1 MVCVVGDG
9 CGSVRRFLV
18 PEQKDNGLRVGPYE
32 LLTRLASGGMG
43 EVFIARRTGA
53 GDFEKKVALKLLLP
67 HLVPDQEFVQRFFDE
82 ARLAARMNHPN
93 LVQIFDVGESDGR
106 PYLAMALIEG
116 ISLGRFLKVARAKKL
131 VLPLPIFRLIA
142 TGLLEGLAYAHT
154 LKGTRGEE
162 LGVIHRDV
170 TPSNL
175 LLSTAGSV
183 MLNDFGIAKAAINE
197 HQTRPGTV
205 RGKFAYVAPEQAH
218 RGRLTLRADLFS
230 AAVTL
235 YETLTLVSPFFHP
248 GDVQTMDA
256 VVKHVPP
263 PARTLRREV
272 SEQMSR
278 ALDRALSKKP
288 EDRFASARQ
297 FREALVDG
305 PVATAPELG
314 ELVQRLCGEDL
325 KIFEKLHGGGEASGT
340 ASLLLMSSAAPV
352 TPPRR
357 SRFKRFAWL
366 TGSMVAGFAVVLLI
380 LSLSRAAP
388 EPQRPEAPL
397 ELTAVPVHLEQPRP
411 EALVPPV
418 EDVPPAPVE
427 TSPPVPH
434 PVRASRPVLAR
445 PSAEAVRV
453 GYLSADAEPWA
464 TVLLDGQPL
473 DRTPLSR
480 FPVPV
485 GKHTLVFR
493 SADGLEQLRPLLVEE
508 GKVNTVRVEFPDK

>member
-1 MVCVVGDG
+1 M
-9 CGSVRRFLV
+9 V

-53 GDFEKKVALKLLLP
+53 GAFEKKVALKLLLP

-93 LVQIFDVGESDGR
+93 IVQIFDVGESDGR
-106 PYLAMALIEG
+106 PYLAMALVEG
-116 ISLGRFLKVARAKKL
+116 ISLARFLKVARAKNTQ
-131 VLPLPIFRLIA
+131 LPMPIVRLIA
-142 TGLLEGLAYAHT
+142 TGVLEGLAYAHT

-230 AAVTL
+230 AAVTI
-235 YETLTLVSPFFHP
+235 YETLTLVSPFSHP
-248 GDVQTMDA
+248 GDIQTMDA
-256 VVKHVPP
+256 VLKHTPP
-263 PARTLRREV
+263 LARSLRGEA
-272 SEQMSR
+272 SEQMSKALER
-278 ALDRALSKKP
+278 AMSKKP
-288 EDRFASARQ
+288 DDRFASARQ
-297 FREALVDG
+297 FREAVVDG

-314 ELVQRLCGEDL
+314 DWVQKLCGDEL
-325 KIFEKLHGGGEASGT
+325 RIFDKLHGAGESAGT
-340 ASLLLMSSAAPV
+340 ASLLLASSRSASI
-352 TPPRR
+352 TQPRR
-357 SRFKRFAWL
+357 SRVKPVLWL
-366 TGSMVAGFAVVLLI
+366 LASSVVGFGAVLFTIEQLKTPPV
-380 LSLSRAAP
+380 
-388 EPQRPEAPL
+388 PL
-397 ELTAVPVHLEQPRP
+397 EQVVAVPPPLHPQPVHLESQPEPVPGEEAPAPEARVAEAPREERAPRP
-411 EALVPPV
+411 RP
-418 EDVPPAPVE
+418 
-427 TSPPVPH
+427 
-434 PVRASRPVLAR
+434 SRPVLAR
-445 PSAEAVRV
+445 PSAEALRV

-464 TVLLDGQPL
+464 TVLLDGRPL

-493 SADGLEQLRPLLVEE
+493 SADGLEQTRPLSVEE
-508 GKVNTVRVEFPDK
+508 GKVTTVRVQFPGREK

>member
-1 MVCVVGDG
+1 MPD
-9 CGSVRRFLV
+9 
-18 PEQKDNGLRVGPYE
+18 QKDNGLRVGPYE

-53 GDFEKKVALKLLLP
+53 GAFEKKVALKLLLP

-93 LVQIFDVGESDGR
+93 IVQIFDVGESDGR
-106 PYLAMALIEG
+106 PYLAMALVEG
-116 ISLGRFLKVARAKKL
+116 ISLGRLLKVARAQKQQ
-131 VLPLPIFRLIA
+131 LPLPIVRLIA

-170 TPSNL
+170 TPSNV
-175 LLSTAGSV
+175 LLSTAGAV

-235 YETLTLVSPFFHP
+235 YETLTLTSPFLRR

-256 VVKHVPP
+256 VVNHTPP
-263 PARTLRREV
+263 SARTLRAEV
-272 SEQMSR
+272 SEQLAR
-278 ALDRALSKKP
+278 ALDRGLSKKP
-288 EDRFASARQ
+288 DDRFASARQ
-297 FREALVDG
+297 FREALADG

-325 KIFEKLHGGGEASGT
+325 RIFEKLHGPGEPAGTRSLVVSGSIT
-340 ASLLLMSSAAPV
+340 EPARSPRVKKLAILAVSVAVGFGAVLFFFAPAA
-352 TPPRR
+352 
-357 SRFKRFAWL
+357 
-366 TGSMVAGFAVVLLI
+366 
-380 LSLSRAAP
+380 
-388 EPQRPEAPL
+388 
-397 ELTAVPVHLEQPRP
+397 
-411 EALVPPV
+411 
-418 EDVPPAPVE
+418 PAPVV
-427 TSPPVPH
+427 PVPVVQLE
-434 PVRASRPVLAR
+434 PVAQPEPVVQPEPAAQPEPVAQPARPRPARPVLAR
-445 PSAEAVRV
+445 PSAEALRV

-464 TVLLDGQPL
+464 TVLLDGRPL

-493 SADGLEQLRPLLVEE
+493 SAEGREESRTLSVEE
-508 GKVNTVRVEFPDK
+508 GKVVTVRVEFPAP